1 MKSILKSWN
10 SFSSE
15 SAGQFLKTFGTPSK
29 SSNQII
35 RDLIPKVVN
44 CKNPSI
50 LDLGCGN
57 GVLFE
62 YLKNKNYECNYTGVD
77 FSEPLI
83 KVAREICPEA
93 RFICCDVNELSTNL
107 SDNFDLILYSH
118 VIEMLESPE
127 LSLIEA
133 RKLSNLIMIKFFE
146 PPSNQPDKVELCE
159 MDFGKGAVPYL
170 RRTMS
175 FDSYRLILSKI
186 GCKKVDIYK
195 DISKDQVHI
204 LYF

>member
-62 YLKNKNYECNYTGVD
+62 YLKNNNYECNYTGVD

-107 SDNFDLILYSH
+107 SDSFDLILYSH

-159 MDFGKGAVPYL
+159 MDFGKGVVPYL